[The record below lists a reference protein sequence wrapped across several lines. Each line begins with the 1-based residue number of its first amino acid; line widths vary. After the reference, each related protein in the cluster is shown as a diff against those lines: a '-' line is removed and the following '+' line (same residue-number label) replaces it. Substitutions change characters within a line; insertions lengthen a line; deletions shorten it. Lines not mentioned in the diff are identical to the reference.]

1 MISMG
6 ILHVYLLYQL
16 NSQKWALF
24 THLVQVW
31 NTVISWRL
39 LLIQSQSFLTSTR
52 LCVSKSSFFPFLPL
66 CRSLSLCMLCLN
78 ALARSICILY
88 EMSNCGL
95 YKIFGEFAFKIFNFE
110 EVSELGV
117 FIAIHRFGT
126 KIFTHSLVHNIIQA
140 YYIHNIMKVLT
151 ESRIELNFLI

>member
-1 MISMG
+1 MG
-6 ILHVYLLYQL
+6 FIYSSRLGMEHRNFMVTVVDIKLVLPHVYSPLCLQV
-16 NSQKWALF
+16 LF
-24 THLVQVW
+24 
-31 NTVISWRL
+31 
-39 LLIQSQSFLTSTR
+39 FF
-52 LCVSKSSFFPFLPL
+52 SSPL
-66 CRSLSLCMLCLN
+66 CRSLSICMLCLN

-140 YYIHNIMKVLT
+140 FYIHNIMKVLT